1 MLLFLNN
8 AVDKGF
14 EPLPISDIYLY
25 NLPIQNFLPQL
36 SLLFQNV
43 VIVFCVRCSLQQK
56 CRFEQ
61 VLVLYKSIF
70 RFDIKILFWEL
81 LQFFKK

>member
-14 EPLPISDIYLY
+14 EPLPYFRHTNIYLY

-70 RFDIKILFWEL
+70 RFDIKILF
-81 LQFFKK
+81 